1 MKNKFF
7 YIGLSLVAPGMG
19 QLSAK
24 RYVRGSIQL
33 FGAIG
38 AILWLAGVVI
48 LPFIKFYSGD
58 ILENKLPEIK
68 LASLLIP
75 ILLFSAILT
84 WSIIDLM
91 FGFNKTNCKEL
102 GRTS

>member
-19 QLSAK
+19 QFSAK
-24 RYVRGSIQL
+24 RYIRGSIQL
-33 FGAIG
+33 LGAIG
-38 AILWLAGVVI
+38 AILWLAGEVM
-48 LPFIKFYSGD
+48 LPFWEFYSGD
-58 ILENKLPEIK
+58 ILENELPKIK
-68 LASLLIP
+68 FDSMLMP
-75 ILLFSAILT
+75 ILLFIAMLL

-91 FGFNKTNCKEL
+91 HGFDKKNCEKT

>member
-33 FGAIG
+33 FAAIG
-38 AILWLAGVVI
+38 AILWLAAEVM
-48 LPFIKFYSGD
+48 LPFWEFYKGD

-68 LASLLIP
+68 FTSMLMP
-75 ILLFSAILT
+75 ILLFSAILV

-91 FGFNKTNCKEL
+91 FGFNKTNCEKI